1 MPFMPWYVPF
11 LSAVIAAWYFD
22 YYEIMLLGFLMDLS
36 YASHDMVFTF
46 LSAAALIVLQLVK
59 KRVRFY
65 A

>member
-1 MPFMPWYVPF
+1 MPWYLPF

-22 YYEIMLLGFLMDLS
+22 YYEIMALGFLMDLS
-36 YASHDMVFTF
+36 FASSDMIFT
-46 LSAAALIVLQLVK
+46 LISASILIVLQLIK